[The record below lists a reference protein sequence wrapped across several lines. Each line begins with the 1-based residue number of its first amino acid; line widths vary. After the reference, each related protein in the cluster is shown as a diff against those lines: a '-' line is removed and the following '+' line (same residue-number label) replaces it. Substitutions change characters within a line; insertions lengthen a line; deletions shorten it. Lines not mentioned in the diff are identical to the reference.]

1 MSKETNPNPTT
12 GNELYKELVEYEGKA
27 QLHQAVANANL
38 MLVHASEQGL
48 QIDAE
53 IIQKIVKAKYLEQNN
68 AWTEADESEFWQVF
82 RAISQIIQPVTIDSI
97 KAANTKS
104 QKSGW
109 ILRLFGVNE
118 RYTLTRKAV
127 KRYVR
132 GALVALFAM
141 LIIQVYSLIG
151 TTVLNNI
158 SSSDSKI
165 QTLEDQMILQQQ
177 LKNVSKARSLQLSIE
192 KVADEREKNIELL
205 ALWLRPI
212 DYLLLKEPANL
223 AIFRKS
229 KSDKLNQK
237 EVYELINDL
246 GIRVTQSAQHPIL
259 IIGAYILP
267 LFYGLLGA
275 YAYVLR
281 VLSEEIKNITYS
293 LDSDIKYIL
302 RINLG
307 ALAGLGVGLVFTPEA
322 GHLVALN
329 LPPLTL
335 AFIAGYSIEFVF
347 TAIDKFIVG
356 KEKGF
361 SEKKI

>member
-1 MSKETNPNPTT
+1 MN
-12 GNELYKELVEYEGKA
+12 NEEKIIKKDNHKELIEYEGKA
-27 QLHQAVANANL
+27 QLSQAVINANL

-48 QIDAE
+48 PISTE
-53 IIQKIVKAKYLEQNN
+53 IIEKVVKAKYLEQNN
-68 AWTEADESEFWQVF
+68 AWTEADETEFWQVF
-82 RAISQIIQPVTIDSI
+82 RNISQIIQPITIDSI

-104 QKSGW
+104 QSNGW
-109 ILRLFGVNE
+109 LMRLMGRVE
-118 RYTLTRKAV
+118 RFTLTRRAV
-127 KRYVR
+127 RRYVR
-132 GALVALFAM
+132 GALFALFAM

-151 TTVLNNI
+151 TTILNNI
-158 SSSDSKI
+158 STSDGKI
-165 QTLEDQMILQQQ
+165 QSLEEQVILQQQ
-177 LKNVSKARSLQLSIE
+177 LNNIPKARALQLNID

-212 DYLLLKEPANL
+212 DYLLLKEPADL
-223 AIFRKS
+223 SIFRQSKENKS
-229 KSDKLNQK
+229 TKR
-237 EVYELINDL
+237 EVYDKINDL

-293 LDSDIKYIL
+293 QDSDIKYIL

-307 ALAGLGVGLVFTPEA
+307 ALAGLGVGLFFTPDSE
-322 GHLVALN
+322 HLIALN

-335 AFIAGYSIEFVF
+335 AFIAGYSIEFLFSAV
-347 TAIDKFIVG
+347 DKYVVG
-356 KEKGF
+356 REK
-361 SEKKI
+361 SMAEKKI

>member
-1 MSKETNPNPTT
+1 MSKESKNLPAE
-12 GNELYKELVEYEGKA
+12 GELFKELIEYEGKA
-27 QLHQAVANANL
+27 QLHQAVENANL

-48 QIDAE
+48 QISTE
-53 IIQKIVKAKYLEQNN
+53 IIQKIVKAKYLEQNDN
-68 AWTEADESEFWQVF
+68 WTEEGESEFWEVF
-82 RAISQIIQPVTIDSI
+82 RTISHLIQPVTIDSI

-104 QKSGW
+104 QKNGW
-109 ILRLFGVNE
+109 FMRLIGVNE

-127 KRYVR
+127 RRYVR
-132 GALVALFAM
+132 GALLALFAM

-151 TTVLNNI
+151 TTILNNI
-158 SSSDSKI
+158 GNSDDKI
-165 QTLEDQMILQQQ
+165 QTLEEQMLLQQQ
-177 LKNVSKARSLQLSIE
+177 LNNVSKARSLQLSID

-212 DYLLLKEPANL
+212 DYLLLKKPADL
-223 AIFRKS
+223 SIFRQS
-229 KSDKLNQK
+229 KENKMNKKAVYDK
-237 EVYELINDL
+237 INDL
-246 GIRVTQSAQHPIL
+246 GVRVTQSAQHPIL

-293 LDSDIKYIL
+293 QDSDIKYIL

-307 ALAGLGVGLVFTPEA
+307 ALAGLGVGLLFTPDA
-322 GHLVALN
+322 GHLIALN

-347 TAIDKFIVG
+347 TTIDKFIVG
-356 KEKGF
+356 RDKSISGKNL
-361 SEKKI
+361 

>member
-1 MSKETNPNPTT
+1 MSNEDKHIKEDST
-12 GNELYKELVEYEGKA
+12 KELVEYEGKA
-27 QLHQAVANANL
+27 QLSQAVLNANL

-48 QIDAE
+48 QITSD
-53 IIQKIVKAKYLEQNN
+53 IIEKVVKAKYLEQNN
-68 AWTEADESEFWQVF
+68 AWTEADETEFWQVF
-82 RAISQIIQPVTIDSI
+82 RNISQIIQPVTIDSI

-104 QKSGW
+104 QGSGW
-109 ILRLFGVNE
+109 LMRNLGRVE
-118 RYTLTRKAV
+118 RFTLTRRAV
-127 KRYVR
+127 RRYVR
-132 GALVALFAM
+132 GALFSLFAM

-151 TTVLNNI
+151 TTILNNI

-165 QTLEDQMILQQQ
+165 QNLEEQVILQQQ
-177 LKNVSKARSLQLSIE
+177 LNNIPKARALQLNID

-212 DYLLLKEPANL
+212 DYLLLKEPADL
-223 AIFRKS
+223 SIFRQS
-229 KSDKLNQK
+229 KESKTTNKAVYDK
-237 EVYELINDL
+237 INDL

-293 LDSDIKYIL
+293 QDSDIKYIL

-307 ALAGLGVGLVFTPEA
+307 ALAGLGVGLFFTPDSE
-322 GHLVALN
+322 HLIALN

-335 AFIAGYSIEFVF
+335 AFIAGYSIEFLF
-347 TAIDKFIVG
+347 TAIDKYVVG
-356 KEKGF
+356 REK
-361 SEKKI
+361 SIAEKKI